1 MGTFRVL
8 CLHGFGQDA
17 LKFRNRISSLRRAL
31 KSSFDFVFPE
41 APFLVTSFPNSTPEE
56 QAKIAEAEPTYKW
69 WDFEIDEES
78 GKHTYGRVD
87 EADYLAEFV
96 RKEGP
101 FDGIFGFSQGGMTAN
116 LLLQRQCA
124 DPNNS
129 PFSFKFALFFAS
141 CDLGD
146 PVPSIHFMGETDA
159 IVSMAEAKNC
169 SSYITT
175 QSMSL
180 FQADATDVT
189 SFFVSSVAAMNKFRV
204 LCLHGYRQDALKL
217 RGRIAALRRTFKSS
231 VEFVCLDAPFEV
243 PYEPTAEE
251 HANNGETGENVKQ
264 LKWCDFTRDEETG
277 QYLLSRVEEAIEYIA
292 NFVTKEGPFDGI
304 FGFSQGGS
312 MASMIL
318 QRQVSTSESPF
329 AFRFSI
335 FVSAG
340 AIGDPKYMS
349 DVKVDM
355 PSLHVI
361 GETDAVVDNER
372 SLALK
377 DIFVNPTVFMHPG
390 GHYIPTNKEPKD
402 AFRAFF
408 KELQEAD
415 EAQ

>member
-1 MGTFRVL
+1 
-8 CLHGFGQDA
+8 
-17 LKFRNRISSLRRAL
+17 
-31 KSSFDFVFPE
+31 
-41 APFLVTSFPNSTPEE
+41 
-56 QAKIAEAEPTYKW
+56 
-69 WDFEIDEES
+69 
-78 GKHTYGRVD
+78 
-87 EADYLAEFV
+87 
-96 RKEGP
+96 
-101 FDGIFGFSQGGMTAN
+101 
-116 LLLQRQCA
+116 
-124 DPNNS
+124 
-129 PFSFKFALFFAS
+129 
-141 CDLGD
+141 
-146 PVPSIHFMGETDA
+146 
-159 IVSMAEAKNC
+159 
-169 SSYITT
+169 
-175 QSMSL
+175 
-180 FQADATDVT
+180 
-189 SFFVSSVAAMNKFRV
+189 MNKFRV

-361 GETDAVVDNER
+361 GVTDAVVDNER

-377 DIFVNPTVFMHPG
+377 DISVNPTVFMHPG